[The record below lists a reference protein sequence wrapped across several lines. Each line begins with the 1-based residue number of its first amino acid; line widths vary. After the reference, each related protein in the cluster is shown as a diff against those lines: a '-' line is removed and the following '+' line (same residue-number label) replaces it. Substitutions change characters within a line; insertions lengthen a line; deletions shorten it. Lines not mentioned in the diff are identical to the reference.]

1 MKFALPVVTELH
13 LSSDGAAAT
22 AKVVVTSHEPIRQGQ
37 RIEIAVSVPL
47 TVAFGESLYSVRRRA
62 AFEAAKLLA
71 VELDELEE
79 HPGADHRLSA

>member
-13 LSSDGAAAT
+13 LSSDGSTAT
-22 AKVVVTSHEPIRQGQ
+22 AKVVVTSHERVTQSQPT
-37 RIEIAVSVPL
+37 RIDVSVPL

-71 VELDELEE
+71 VELDDLEE
-79 HPGADHRLSA
+79 HPAADHRLSA